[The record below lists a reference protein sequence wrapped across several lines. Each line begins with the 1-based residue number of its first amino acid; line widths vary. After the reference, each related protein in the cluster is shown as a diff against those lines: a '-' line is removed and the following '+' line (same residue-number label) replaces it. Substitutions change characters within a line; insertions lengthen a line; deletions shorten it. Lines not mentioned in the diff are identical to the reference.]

1 MEFCRDEILKE
12 KKKLQR
18 NKQKIPP
25 FYSCILYFTF
35 FRFPPT
41 DNLDEILPRV
51 FNLTPS
57 LRRHVNS

>member
-12 KKKLQR
+12 KKKIAE
-18 NKQKIPP
+18 KQTKDTP

-51 FNLTPS
+51 FNSTPS